1 MEAIS
6 FINSTTYGTNMS
18 GWNAS
23 LNGTVPGQVMADLED
38 GLWFGNKRLPPRP
51 DMHAEFVTALVKGKG
66 GDLFTLKGNK
76 PACNRRS
83 TPLTSLRFHTHALDC
98 RRQRAD
104 RAAEADLQRLAA
116 IRHVQRRQEGGA
128 VRPGGAWVQ
137 PDEAPR
143 RHHYGYAPPP
153 SSTDRATQQLRGWC
167 ARDRRRQQPRER
179 RQLL

>member
-76 PACNRRS
+76 TRLQSTIDASHQPALSHPCAGLQAATRR
-83 TPLTSLRFHTHALDC
+83 P
-98 RRQRAD
+98 
-104 RAAEADLQRLAA
+104 
-116 IRHVQRRQEGGA
+116 
-128 VRPGGAWVQ
+128 
-137 PDEAPR
+137 
-143 RHHYGYAPPP
+143 
-153 SSTDRATQQLRGWC
+153 
-167 ARDRRRQQPRER
+167 AR
-179 RQLL
+179 